1 MRSIPYFSLSFF
13 TFHFIIYSLSE
24 ALFKSR
30 NKREFVMIR
39 VTRRVLILLVA
50 LFVSL
55 TAWGQVSFKVN
66 APTLTALGQ
75 PFRVEFSVDAEP
87 ERNSFKAPDFAGFEV
102 LAGPSVSTGHSVQ
115 FINGRQSSSYNCS
128 YTYVLMPNEAGK
140 FTIGAASITV
150 EDKRYT
156 TKPLLVEV
164 IDEREG
170 TGSATQSGGN
180 VSSKSSESGVSNS
193 DILLILKLS
202 DRDVYKGEAIRASL
216 MLYTRV
222 EISDVSDVSIPSFD
236 GFWSQDL
243 TFDNNPSRDEYNGRI
258 YETHKITELLLSP
271 QQSGKITIPAAS
283 MTVRTPVEV
292 QGNRNY
298 DPFFGGRQIH
308 YVTKQIKSEP
318 VTVDVREFPEGAP
331 RSFKGA
337 VGDFRIS
344 SRMPNSEIDS
354 NTADQFEL
362 TLSGSGNLKFI
373 TAPRITL
380 PDSFELYDTKVV
392 DNIKVTASGTSGSI
406 TYTYPFVARSA
417 GVFTIAPIEFSYFD
431 PQLGEYKTLS
441 TEPYTITINDDGS
454 SPAQHNT
461 GGYMDYGS
469 TMRQLDKDIRFIH
482 VGAMPAAASAAL
494 IFSPIYW
501 LVVVLLLA
509 IFVVVYVVMRKRIRD
524 NRNIVARRMKRADKV
539 AIQRLRMAER
549 FMKEGNRHSFY
560 EEMLRAMWGYISDKF
575 NIPVANLTKEKIREE
590 LYRRGVSMSV
600 AEEFCEIISRSEEAQ
615 YAPTTDGDMSVV
627 YADAVDVMS
636 KIEDVVKR

>member
-1 MRSIPYFSLSFF
+1 M
-13 TFHFIIYSLSE
+13 T
-24 ALFKSR
+24 
-30 NKREFVMIR
+30 R
-39 VTRRVLILLVA
+39 VTQRVLIVLVA
-50 LFVSL
+50 LFASF

-66 APTLTALGQ
+66 APALTALGQ

-87 ERNSFKAPDFAGFEV
+87 ERNSFKAPNFEGFDV
-102 LAGPSVSTGHSVQ
+102 LAGPSISTGHSVQ

-128 YTYVLMPNEAGK
+128 FTYILMPSEAGK

-150 EDKRYT
+150 DDKRYT
-156 TKPLLVEV
+156 TKPQLIEV
-164 IDEREG
+164 IAEKESSTGLSDDDARE
-170 TGSATQSGGN
+170 
-180 VSSKSSESGVSNS
+180 KSSPESRVAKD
-193 DILLILKLS
+193 DIMLRLKLS
-202 DRDVYKGEAIRASL
+202 NTDVYKGEAIRASL
-216 MLYTRV
+216 VIYTRV
-222 EISDVSDVSIPSFD
+222 NISDVLDVNIPSFD

-243 TFDNNPSRDEYNGRI
+243 TFDNTPSRDEYDGRI

-318 VTVDVREFPEGAP
+318 ITIDVREFPQGAP

-337 VGDFRIS
+337 VGNFSIS
-344 SRMPNSEIDS
+344 SRMPSSEIDS

-362 TLSGSGNLKFI
+362 TISGNGNLKFI
-373 TAPRITL
+373 TAPRLSL
-380 PDSFELYDTKVV
+380 PDSFELYDTKIV
-392 DNIKVTASGTSGSI
+392 DNIKATASGTAGSI

-417 GVFTIAPIEFSYFD
+417 GVFTIQPIEFSYFD
-431 PQLGEYKTLS
+431 PQTGEYKTLR
-441 TEPYTITINDDGS
+441 TEPFTITIKDDGS
-454 SPAQHNT
+454 SPAQHNA
-461 GGYMDYGS
+461 GNYVDFGS

-482 VGAMPAAASAAL
+482 VGELPTKNASVL

-524 NRNIVARRMKRADKV
+524 NRNIIARRMKRADKV

-549 FMKEGNRHSFY
+549 SMNEGNRHAFY

-575 NIPVANLTKEKIREE
+575 NIPVASLTKEKIREE
-590 LYRRGVSMSV
+590 LYRRGVAMSV

-615 YAPTTDGDMSVV
+615 YAPTTDADMSAV
-627 YADAVDVMS
+627 YGDAVDVMS